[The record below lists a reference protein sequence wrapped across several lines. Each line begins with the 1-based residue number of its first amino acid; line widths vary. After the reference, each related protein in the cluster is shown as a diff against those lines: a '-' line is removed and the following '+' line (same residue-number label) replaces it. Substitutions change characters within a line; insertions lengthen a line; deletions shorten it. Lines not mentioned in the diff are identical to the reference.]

1 MSQFISISDARADLP
16 SLVDRVSQGSA
27 EVFLTVNGQPKI
39 ALISFDE
46 LESIKETA
54 EIMAI
59 PGAKQSIKK
68 GLSQAKKGQGK
79 PLKDLLI

>member
-1 MSQFISISDARADLP
+1 MSQFMSISDARATLP
-16 SLVDRVSQGSA
+16 SLVDRISQGST
-27 EVFLTVNGQPKI
+27 EVFLTVNGQPKV

-46 LESIKETA
+46 LESIRETA

-59 PGAKQSIKK
+59 PGARQSIKK

-79 PLKDLLI
+79 ALKDLLI